1 MFGNLAT
8 SLKSNTVGRIYSIRK
23 ILFQSLLPF
32 HFISMHPGRCHVL
45 SLAHPYWTISATT
58 QSHNTHAISFDYRVS
73 TGHSVIIWRL
83 LVRKTKLYSF
93 VSTIKQSTLI
103 TQSLVVININYY
115 SLFCKVRL
123 LSESFHLLCPAF
135 LLSSHHFPLYYY
147 FQARVLTH
155 PWTCSASCDCN
166 QPLLSVCRV

>member
-58 QSHNTHAISFDYRVS
+58 QSHTTHAISFDYRVS

-135 LLSSHHFPLYYY
+135 LPPFPIILLLPSTRTYAPLNM
-147 FQARVLTH
+147 FCLLRLQSTLTICVPRV
-155 PWTCSASCDCN
+155 
-166 QPLLSVCRV
+166 